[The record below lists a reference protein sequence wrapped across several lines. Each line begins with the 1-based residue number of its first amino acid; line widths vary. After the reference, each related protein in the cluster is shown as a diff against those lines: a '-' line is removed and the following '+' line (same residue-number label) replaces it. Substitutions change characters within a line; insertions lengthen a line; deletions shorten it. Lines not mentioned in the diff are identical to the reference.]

1 MLGPA
6 NNRPPLFTN
15 KTTSD
20 CQPALVEQKK
30 RLRET
35 EPLKETNT
43 DTRLMHNVC
52 GRIGTGLQE
61 SFAG

>member
-20 CQPALVEQKK
+20 CHPALVEQKK

-35 EPLKETNT
+35 EPLKETNY
-43 DTRLMHNVC
+43 
-52 GRIGTGLQE
+52 
-61 SFAG
+61 